1 MRVSGIVFVA
11 FLLVMMFIAYQPVFA
26 QKALTKADGVAN
38 PRFGPDTRGFICGD
52 RLCSETLKAPI
63 PETKCDSGYKLDE
76 DSQQCVKMPV
86 PEAVVQVPEDPEDK
100 AIASYF
106 EIKDPTN
113 PDNIPSDA
121 DFLFIQVAES
131 GSFIKTKDGYTL
143 TLFDVAPQI
152 VYFADRPY
160 RITGH
165 MTAMDWAFGIW
176 KDKKVNFEG
185 DAPNAVLTIF
195 DTDKESDEISMV
207 LSNAKYVADENT
219 MQYDVTILG
228 NYFEEL
234 DNQERQKDTSIPEK
248 FGVSSLFID
257 GSQDCADLLDADLRG
272 CSFSGA
278 QLAGA
283 VMDNSNLSGV
293 DLSGA
298 NMQRAL
304 LINAN
309 LQGAN
314 LNDVNLSGAS
324 MTLANLAGATIFD
337 ANLSGADLSNT
348 NLKGVSM
355 PSTDLSNANLA
366 GANMEGTNLTEVN
379 FSGANLSG
387 ADLTS
392 AQLSGAEL
400 GGANLSGAS
409 LVYTVLNGLD
419 MSHSSMP
426 NANLSNTAWYFVTL
440 SHSNLSGAN
449 LQGTSMSRCI
459 MEGVNLSGADLSGGD
474 FGDSN
479 LFGADLSKT
488 KIGGIYIETIDR
500 EVYGTFT
507 GANMSG
513 ANLSGATADM
523 AVFEN
528 AHLSGADLTGASLR
542 GATFEGSDLS
552 NAKMSNADLTG
563 AILVDANLS
572 GADLTGA
579 NLVAADLRG
588 ANLNGAILK
597 CSNNEVCD
605 K

>member
-1 MRVSGIVFVA
+1 MRISGIAFVA
-11 FLLVMMFIAYQPVFA
+11 FLLVIILAYQPVFA
-26 QKALTKADGVAN
+26 QKALTKGDGVAN
-38 PRFGPDTRGFICGD
+38 PRFGPDTRGIICGD
-52 RLCSETLKAPI
+52 RLCSETQTASAP
-63 PETKCDSGYKLDE
+63 EKTCDAGYKLDE
-76 DSQQCVKMPV
+76 DGQCAKMPEV
-86 PEAVVQVPEDPEDK
+86 AAPVPEDPEDK

-106 EIKDPTN
+106 EIEDPTN
-113 PDNIPSDA
+113 PDNIPYDA
-121 DFLFIQVAES
+121 DFLFIQVARS
-131 GSFIKTKDGYTL
+131 GSFIKTDDGYTL
-143 TLFDVAPQI
+143 TLFDVAPQV

-176 KDKKVNFEG
+176 KDKKINFEG

-195 DTDKESDEISMV
+195 DTDKESDEISME

-228 NYFEEL
+228 DYFEEL
-234 DNQERQKDTSIPEK
+234 KGQERQKDTGIPEK
-248 FGVSSLFID
+248 FGASSLFID
-257 GSQDCADLLDADLRG
+257 GSQDCTDLLDADLRG

-298 NMQRAL
+298 NLQRAL

-324 MTLANLAGATIFD
+324 MTLANLAEATIFD

-348 NLKGVSM
+348 NLKGVGM
-355 PSTDLSNANLA
+355 PSTDLSNANLS

-379 FSGANLSG
+379 FAGANLSG

-400 GGANLSGAS
+400 GGANLSGAT

-419 MSHSSMP
+419 MSQSSMP

-449 LQGTSMSRCI
+449 LQGTSMSRSA

-479 LFGADLSKT
+479 LSGADLSKA
-488 KIGGIYIETIDR
+488 KIGGIYVESLDR
-500 EVYGTFT
+500 ELYGTFT
-507 GANMSG
+507 GANMSK

-528 AHLSGADLTGASLR
+528 AHLPEADFTGASLR

-552 NAKMSNADLTG
+552 NAKMVNADLTG

-572 GADLTGA
+572 GADFTGA
-579 NLVAADLRG
+579 NLSSADLRG

-597 CSNNEVCD
+597 CSNNDVCN
-605 K
+605 